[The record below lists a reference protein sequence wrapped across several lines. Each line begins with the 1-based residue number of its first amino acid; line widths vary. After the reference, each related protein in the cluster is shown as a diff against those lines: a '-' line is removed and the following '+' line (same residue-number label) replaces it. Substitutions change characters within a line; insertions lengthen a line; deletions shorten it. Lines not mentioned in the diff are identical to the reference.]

1 MRLAVIPT
9 HDDDAERNPDEAPAV
24 AADSLTEAEKSP
36 THDRTSGGA
45 GPQCLSSTPHLCS
58 FRLEPVPDR
67 PPRPPGVPQIE
78 G

>member
-45 GPQCLSSTPHLCS
+45 GPQ
-58 FRLEPVPDR
+58 
-67 PPRPPGVPQIE
+67 
-78 G
+78 

>member
-1 MRLAVIPT
+1 MTLVLSGFMWDRFQRIDMTAGRIRQMRLAVIPT

-45 GPQCLSSTPHLCS
+45 GPQ
-58 FRLEPVPDR
+58 
-67 PPRPPGVPQIE
+67 
-78 G
+78 